1 MEERTSEGQRLTHET
16 GFVLR
21 HVFRNEMELLLIAAG
36 FTHWDWHGTYDLG
49 PYEDDSP
56 RMIVVAR

>member
-1 MEERTSEGQRLTHET
+1 M
-16 GFVLR
+16 LR

-36 FTHWDWHGTYDLG
+36 FTHWDWYGSYDLG